1 MESKEQGRVVPFVTL
16 DPLHREMHAALL
28 EATRQVLE
36 AGQYIQGDCCR
47 RFEEAFAA
55 YLGVKQVAG
64 CASGLDA
71 LRLILLAMDVGPGD
85 EVIVPAHTF
94 IATGLA
100 VSGVGARPVFVDIEP
115 NHFTLDPERLRAAI
129 TPQTRAILAVH
140 LYGQVGDWEA
150 LARIADKAGVP
161 LIEDAAQAHGALWRG
176 RQAGSLGYA
185 AGFSFYPTKT
195 LGALGDG
202 GAVATNDPALADRV
216 RLLANYGSREKYVH
230 VARGVNSRL
239 DELQAAYLLEKL
251 PHLDRW
257 NAFRRQVADR
267 YLIEIRNPA
276 VTLPAVRPDCQPV
289 WYIFPV
295 LCETR
300 DALAAHLSAQGVKT
314 MIHYPTPMHLHAAY
328 DGLGYRSG
336 DFPVAEQVCRTE
348 LGLPLYYGMTRE
360 DVSQVIRAVNSFC
373 P

>member
-1 MESKEQGRVVPFVTL
+1 MESVKSNRIVPFVSL
-16 DPLHREMHAALL
+16 DPLHRELEAALL
-28 EATRQVLE
+28 AATRRVLQ
-36 AGQYIQGDCCR
+36 AGQYIQGDCCA
-47 RFEEAFAA
+47 RFEDAFAA
-55 YLGVKQVAG
+55 YLGVKQVVG

-71 LRLILLAMDVGPGD
+71 LRLILMAMDVGPGD

-115 NHFTLDPERLRAAI
+115 RYFALDPERLASAI
-129 TPQTRAILAVH
+129 TPKTRAILAVH

-150 LARIADKAGVP
+150 LARIADRQGLP
-161 LIEDAAQAHGALWRG
+161 LIEDGAQAHGAAWRG
-176 RQAGSLGYA
+176 KKAGSLGYG

-202 GAVATNDPALADRV
+202 GAVATNDEALADRV

-230 VARGVNSRL
+230 TAQGINSRL

-267 YLIEIRNPA
+267 YLTEIHNPA
-276 VTLPAVRPDCQPV
+276 VTLPAVSPDCQPV

-295 LCETR
+295 LCENR
-300 DALAAHLSAQGVKT
+300 DALAAHLNAQGVKT
-314 MIHYPTPMHLHAAY
+314 LIHYPTPMHLHEAY
-328 DGLGYRSG
+328 RGLGYGPG
-336 DFPVAEQVCRTE
+336 DFPQAEKICQRE
-348 LGLPLYYGMTRE
+348 LGLPLYYGMTQE
-360 DVSQVIRAVNSFC
+360 EISQVIRAVNSFC